1 MTKKRWK
8 DPPNHHAIN
17 GKTMGKPLGN
27 GDLYGKIHHA
37 INGNSSTISTGPC
50 SIARFLYVY
59 QRVQT
64 GEKHEASYLVVHPS
78 Y

>member
-1 MTKKRWK
+1 
-8 DPPNHHAIN
+8 
-17 GKTMGKPLGN
+17 MGKPLGN

-64 GEKHEASYLVVHPS
+64 GEKHEVSYLVVHPS